1 MAVYHVLTSAPEAW
15 AVAAPKFKSPWDW
28 TISSLRAVG
37 ATSAPDLKIVGA
49 LNELGQPIWRPGSP
63 AGWDD
68 IAASWA
74 APDALLRR
82 VEIAERIASLVGDRI
97 DARLLAPRLLPGVLS
112 PATAAAIANCAR
124 PQQGLA
130 LLLAAPE
137 FLRR

>member
-1 MAVYHVLTSAPEAW
+1 V
-15 AVAAPKFKSPWDW
+15 
-28 TISSLRAVG
+28 
-37 ATSAPDLKIVGA
+37 LKIES
-49 LNELGQPIWRPGSP
+49 LYTEYKNELGQPVWRPGSP

-68 IAASWA
+68 TAASWA

-82 VEIAERIASLVGDRI
+82 VETAGRIAATVGDRI
-97 DARLLAPRLLPGVLS
+97 DARVLAPQLLPGVLS
-112 PATAAAIANCAR
+112 AATAQAIARADR